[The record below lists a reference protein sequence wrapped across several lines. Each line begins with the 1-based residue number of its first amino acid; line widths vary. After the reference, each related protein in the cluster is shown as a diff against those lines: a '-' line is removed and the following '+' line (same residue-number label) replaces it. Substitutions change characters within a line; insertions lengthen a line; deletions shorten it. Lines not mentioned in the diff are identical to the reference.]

1 MWLAPTPEIID
12 STADTKTM
20 TLTNT
25 FRAFIASSIAA
36 TTLLAGGTAKA
47 ETKAEYIRRLSQET
61 YTYNID
67 VKAGYDLYA
76 DGEHEFT
83 NVSECPAGKSK
94 RHHIA
99 TNGTRTELG
108 CVTEAEATL
117 WFEQYKAA
125 LNGQRRPVYSSG
137 QFCTGLSGGYGQ
149 FFASCF

>member
-47 ETKAEYIRRLSQET
+47 ETKAEYLRWLSQET
-61 YTYNID
+61 API
-67 VKAGYDLYA
+67 GYDVITPNGLHA
-76 DGEHEFT
+76 E
-83 NVSECPAGKSK
+83 SPECPVGKSK
-94 RHHIA
+94 VHHTA
-99 TNGTRTELG
+99 ANGTRTELG

-117 WFEQYKAA
+117 WYEQYKAA

-137 QFCTGLSGGYGQ
+137 QFCTGWSGGYGQ